1 MSKIYCY
8 VDEAGQHTQGD
19 FFSVTAVIVETIEM
33 RDSSENTLLKMK
45 RTTFCANY
53 LTSSRKNCIII

>member
-8 VDEAGQHTQGD
+8 VDESGQHTQGD
-19 FFSVTAVIVETIEM
+19 FFSVAAVIMKTVEM
-33 RDSSENTLLKMK
+33 RDSGKHMLLGME
-45 RTTFCANY
+45 RATFCANY